1 MFVDVLFDIL
11 NVLKIYIACNLDF
24 SIKNFVAT
32 IQMIYDLF
40 FCRCPQDV
48 VLKFNFYSPW

>member
-1 MFVDVLFDIL
+1 MFVYVLFDFQ

-32 IQMIYDLF
+32 IQMIYDF
-40 FCRCPQDV
+40 FFVAVHRMW
-48 VLKFNFYSPW
+48 F

>member
-32 IQMIYDLF
+32 IQMIYDF
-40 FCRCPQDV
+40 FFVAVHRMW
-48 VLKFNFYSPW
+48 F